1 MLSAGLTES
10 QGAVMTQLYRFFN
23 SSENCFILKG
33 YAGTGKT
40 FLISHL
46 TAYLERKDTP
56 FVLAA
61 PTGRAARMLSQKT
74 NQPSVT
80 IHSMIYAGAEETISN
95 PKDIEQTIL
104 NFQMKKAQ
112 TPSGTV
118 FIIDEASMI
127 ADTGGSSGFL
137 NFGTGRL
144 LCDLL
149 NYCGLNYKATGK
161 RSRRKIIF
169 VGDPAQLPPINQTN
183 SPALST
189 DYLMDE
195 FELPAEEVQLTE
207 VIRQDAD
214 SGILNFATD
223 IRDAIQDEDYQF
235 PLYKLSPQSR
245 IIQKENF
252 ITEWVKVALH
262 NMDETAVITWTNE
275 LALFYNRT
283 VRNYIFKNKKD
294 QPRKGDR
301 LLVVNN
307 NQHYKF
313 LNGDIIEI
321 KEISSERDVRYVKN
335 PYSGEEVML
344 AFRDVIVQWRDE
356 ESEVNERYCK
366 ILENMLDSNK
376 SSLSREEYTG
386 LRTLSLEQAGIKLKK
401 FSQKNNQKNIDQK
414 KAVDEILKESEFQNA
429 LQVKYGY
436 ALTCHKAQGG
446 EWQNVFLDFTTFRSR
461 NTEEYLRWAY
471 TAVTRGKETLYAI
484 NIPVAQIDTMG
495 IGSGLRYEKID

>member
-10 QGAVMTQLYRFFN
+10 QRAVMTRLHRFFN
-23 SSENCFILKG
+23 SSDNCFIMKG

-46 TAYLERKDTP
+46 TAYLERKEIP
-56 FVLAA
+56 FILAA

-80 IHSMIYAGAEETISN
+80 IHSLIYAGADETISS
-95 PKDIEQTIL
+95 PKDIEQTVL

-112 TPSGTV
+112 TPSETV
-118 FIIDEASMI
+118 FIIDEASMV

-149 NYCGLNYKATGK
+149 DYCGLNYKAAGK
-161 RSRRKIIF
+161 RSKRKIIF
-169 VGDPAQLPPINQTN
+169 VGDPAQLPPINQSN
-183 SPALST
+183 SPALSK
-189 DYLMDE
+189 DYLMSE
-195 FELPAEEVQLTE
+195 FELPAEEAQLTE
-207 VIRQDAD
+207 VIRQDAN

-223 IRDAIQDEDYQF
+223 IRDALQEDGFQF

-245 IIQKENF
+245 LIKKENF
-252 ITEWVKVALH
+252 IGEWIKVALK
-262 NMDETAVITWTNE
+262 NLDETAVITWTNE
-275 LALFYNRT
+275 LALYYNRA
-283 VRNYIFKNKKD
+283 VRHHIFKTKND
-294 QPRKGDR
+294 APRKGDR
-301 LLVVNN
+301 ILVVNN

-321 KEISSERDVRYVKN
+321 KEISSDRDVRQVKN
-335 PYSGEEVML
+335 SYTGEEVML
-344 AFRDVIVQWRDE
+344 AFRDVVVQWRDE
-356 ESEVNERYCK
+356 ESELNERYCK
-366 ILENMLDSNK
+366 ILENMLDSKK
-376 SSLSREEYTG
+376 SGLSREEYTA
-386 LRTLSLEQAGIKLKK
+386 LRILSLEQAGIKLKRYSAK
-401 FSQKNNQKNIDQK
+401 NSQKMLDQK
-414 KAVDEILKESEFQNA
+414 KAVDEALKESEFHNA

-446 EWQNVFLDFTTFRSR
+446 EWQNVFLDFSTFGSR
-461 NTEEYLRWAY
+461 NTEDYLRWAY

-484 NIPVAQIDTMG
+484 NIPTAETG
-495 IGSGLRYEKID
+495 IGSAGFRYETVE